1 MAENFT
7 LECADC
13 GTVQSDVYASGC
25 GACGGLIEARFDLG
39 RVRLRDSDDPHQR
52 YVDLIPVRDEG
63 LLAPGVRTRSV
74 HAKSLGR
81 RYGLNNLW
89 LKDETENPTGTT
101 KDRMA
106 AVALP
111 FLYEGGVRH
120 FCASSTGNSSTGYAQ
135 AIGHI
140 PDMQMELFTAEDFKD
155 RVHYAPTDQVR
166 HHILKEASFV
176 DAGDFSTIYAESHGF
191 TAERGFFNLGR
202 REGLKLPWLEALE
215 QVSRSI
221 DWYVQAVSSAMGV
234 HGVDKAAKEALHLGL
249 ADKVPSLLCAQQ
261 MSCRPMVQAWDE
273 GSDKILPH
281 HIVKRPHG
289 IAEAIL
295 RGNPSRVYPMIRAI
309 TIASGGTMVAVDDG
323 EIRAAQ
329 AHVLEDEGI
338 AICPAAATAVA
349 ALAKLAQSDD
359 ALADQTIL
367 VNLTGSTREHATPAP
382 IDHWWQ
388 RDGDQWVP
396 AGQSAEPL
404 RTGAA

>member
-1 MAENFT
+1 MADNFHLT
-7 LECADC
+7 CGDC
-13 GTVQSDVYASGC
+13 GADQPDAYASGC
-25 GACGGLIEARFDLG
+25 NVCGGLIEARFDLD
-39 RVRLRDSDDPHQR
+39 RVKLRDSDDPHQR
-52 YVDLIPVRDEG
+52 YFDLIPVRDEM
-63 LLAPGVRTRSV
+63 LMAPGVRTRSV
-74 HAKSLGR
+74 HARNLGQ
-81 RYGLNNLW
+81 RYGLNNLY

-135 AIGHI
+135 AIGQI
-140 PDMQMELFTAEDFKD
+140 PAMKMELFTAEDFKD
-155 RVHYAPTDQVR
+155 RVNYAPTEQIR
-166 HHILKEASFV
+166 HHVLREASFV
-176 DAGDFSTIYAESHGF
+176 DAGDFSTAFAETHGF

-215 QVSRSI
+215 QVSRRI
-221 DWYVQAVSSAMGV
+221 DYYVQAVSSAMGV
-234 HGVDKAAKEALHLGL
+234 HGVHKAAKEALHLGL

-273 GSDKILPH
+273 DSPTILPH

-309 TIASGGTMVAVDDG
+309 VIETGGTMVAVDDD

-329 AHVLEDEGI
+329 AHLLEDEGI
-338 AICPAAATAVA
+338 AICPAAGTAVA
-349 ALAKLAQSDD
+349 AIAKLAKTDGS
-359 ALADQTIL
+359 LVDQTIL
-367 VNLTGSTREHATPAP
+367 VNLTGSTREGATPAP
-382 IDHWWQ
+382 VDHLWE

-396 AGQSAEPL
+396 AGDSAEPL